1 MDSIKNSRCQIC
13 DDTFELDAQ
22 QQKFVAPLIAKGQ
35 KFIMIECP
43 SCGSSTQYIN
53 VVETVKSSDQTASY
67 RCPITQ
73 CTGWVDLI
81 DEEARPF
88 WGCGECGSVWFE
100 EKNLQKEI
108 TSIVALHPYRAFSYK
123 KLNGKWTPGVL
134 SSEAESYD
142 KLVEQEPVD
151 DHDALVRG

>member
-1 MDSIKNSRCQIC
+1 MDSIKNARCQVC